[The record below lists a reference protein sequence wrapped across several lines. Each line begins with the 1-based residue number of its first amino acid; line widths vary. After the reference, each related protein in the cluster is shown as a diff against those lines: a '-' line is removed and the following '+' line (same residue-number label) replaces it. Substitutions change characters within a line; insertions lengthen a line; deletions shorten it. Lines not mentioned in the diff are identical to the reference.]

1 MASIF
6 AAMSSVGSLFATIS
20 KEVNDE
26 FTRNLY
32 KRVGSIIH
40 KGDCGCGI
48 VCVIDIISLMLLDGS
63 ATVLIISKDKVK
75 WKRHSHRHHKEK
87 AKELYKRAG
96 SIIDNGDC
104 GCGIIGVIDI
114 ISLMRKKVDKHVE
127 KTGCFDGKKL
137 QNRKIQSH
145 GGSGTFPAGCAQ
157 EPTPGVEQVI
167 KEQNMLEMF
176 DLLEGYC
183 SLMLERVNLIEQEK
197 HCPEELHEAVSSLKY
212 ADTRCG
218 EFPELQEIHSI
229 LTLRFG
235 REFVANAVERHN
247 NCGVIRY
254 IKAIG

>member
-48 VCVIDIISLMLLDGS
+48 VCVIDIISLM
-63 ATVLIISKDKVK
+63 SKDKVK

-104 GCGIIGVIDI
+104 GCGIIGVLDI
-114 ISLMRKKVDKHVE
+114 ISLMINMW
-127 KTGCFDGKKL
+127 KKL
-137 QNRKIQSH
+137 DALMGRNFKIGKFKATVALALSRLVVLKNQR
-145 GGSGTFPAGCAQ
+145 Q
-157 EPTPGVEQVI
+157 VEQVI

-235 REFVANAVERHN
+235 REFVANAVT
-247 NCGVIRY
+247 
-254 IKAIG
+254 